1 MSIESVVVFFTFE
14 RQGVTFIRRFYQ
26 NSRGNNLFGGLLN
39 EIVAVAS
46 SQEAN
51 DNDDSNENDE
61 FLFGS
66 DAELARI
73 VGISVFHGNFP
84 FFLWVL
90 PDFSVYL
97 RCLKPYKARSLTL
110 HISKQNKYK

>member
-1 MSIESVVVFFTFE
+1 MLFSIKGQDVVL
-14 RQGVTFIRRFYQ
+14 VTGFNQYSRFDNLISGLFNHIVDMASNDETNY
-26 NSRGNNLFGGLLN
+26 NS
-39 EIVAVAS
+39 
-46 SQEAN
+46 
-51 DNDDSNENDE
+51 DDDEEDE

-73 VGISVFHGNFP
+73 VGISVFHGSFP

-97 RCLKPYKARSLTL
+97 RCLKLCKARSLTL